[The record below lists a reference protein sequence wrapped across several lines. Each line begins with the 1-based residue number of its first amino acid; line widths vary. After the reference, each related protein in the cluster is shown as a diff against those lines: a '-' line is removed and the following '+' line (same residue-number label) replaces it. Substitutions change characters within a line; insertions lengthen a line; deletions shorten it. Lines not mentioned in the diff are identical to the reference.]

1 LYRQYSPP
9 LESAG
14 ILTVIMASA
23 KPQKFAAPRG
33 TTDILPEEWPHW
45 KNVRDT
51 AERVCELFGYR
62 RIETPIFE
70 HAGVFL
76 RTSGESSDIVAKEVY
91 LFEDRG
97 HDVLAL
103 RPEGTAN
110 VMRAYIE
117 HGMAS
122 LPQPVRLYY
131 TGPNFRYDRP
141 QAGRYRQHTQLG
153 VEAIGDPDPLVD
165 AEVIDLQATFYRE
178 LGLSAFTIKLNTI
191 GDQVCRPA
199 YIELLRDYYR
209 PLLPNLCDDCRAR
222 FEKNPLRL
230 LDCKEASCQS
240 AIASAPRLQQHL
252 CDPCREHFASLRSYL
267 DALDITYVIDERLVR
282 GLDYYTR
289 TVWEFHPLE
298 EGSQSSMGS
307 GGRYDGLVELL
318 GGPATPGVGF
328 GTGFERLIINIKRQG
343 VAVAQTPQPSLYIAH
358 LTPEASLAAVKL
370 ARAARGAGLQVLM
383 GAAGRSLKAQMRHAD
398 AKGAAFAAIIGADEL
413 AAGEATLRNLADRT
427 ERRVRLDYVPAA
439 VSGAEVP

>member
-1 LYRQYSPP
+1 MTSAEKP
-9 LESAG
+9 L
-14 ILTVIMASA
+14 
-23 KPQKFAAPRG
+23 KPRKFAAPRG
-33 TTDILPEEWPHW
+33 TADILPEDWPYW
-45 KNVRDT
+45 KYVRDT

-97 HDVLAL
+97 HDMLAL

-122 LPQPVRLYY
+122 LPQPVRLFYI
-131 TGPNFRYDRP
+131 GQIFRYDRP

-153 VEAIGDPDPLVD
+153 IEAVGDPDPLID
-165 AEVIDLQATFYRE
+165 AEVIDLLATFYRE
-178 LGLSAFTIKLNTI
+178 LGLGQFTIKLNTI

-199 YIELLRDYYR
+199 YVEALRAYYR
-209 PLLPNLCDDCRAR
+209 PLLPELCADCRTR

-230 LDCKEASCQS
+230 LDCKEQRCQA
-240 AIASAPRLQQHL
+240 AISGAPRLHEHL
-252 CDPCREHFASLRSYL
+252 CDACREHFARLREYL
-267 DALDITYVIDERLVR
+267 AALDITYVIDEQLVR

-289 TVWEFHPLE
+289 TVFEFHPHE
-298 EGSQSSMGS
+298 EGAQSSMGS

-318 GGPATPGVGF
+318 GGPPTPGVGF
-328 GTGFERLIINIKRQG
+328 GTGFERLIINLKRQG
-343 VAVAQTPQPSLYIAH
+343 VAVPPAPAPVLYIAH
-358 LTPEASLAAVKL
+358 LTPEASRMAMRLAAAV
-370 ARAARGAGLQVLM
+370 RAAGLQVIV
-383 GAAGRSLKAQMRHAD
+383 GPAGRSLKAQMRHAD
-398 AKGAAFAAIIGADEL
+398 AKGAAYAAIIGADEA
-413 AAGEATLRNLADRT
+413 AAGEVTLRNLAHHGEQRI
-427 ERRVRLDYVPAA
+427 RVDDVP
-439 VSGAEVP
+439 GALRA

>member
-1 LYRQYSPP
+1 MTSTGRT
-9 LESAG
+9 AR
-14 ILTVIMASA
+14 
-23 KPQKFAAPRG
+23 PQKFAAPRG
-33 TTDILPEEWPHW
+33 TADILPDDWPYW
-45 KNVRDT
+45 KYVRDA
-51 AERVCELFGYR
+51 AERVCELFGYQ

-97 HDVLAL
+97 HDMLAL

-122 LPQPVRLYY
+122 LPQPLRLFYI
-131 TGPNFRYDRP
+131 GPNFRYDRP

-153 VEAIGDPDPLVD
+153 VEAVGDAGPLVD
-165 AEVIDLQATFYRE
+165 AEVIDLLVTLFRQ
-178 LGLSAFTIKLNTI
+178 LGLSEFTVKLNTI
-191 GDQVCRPA
+191 GDQACRPA
-199 YIELLRDYYR
+199 YIEALRAYYR
-209 PLLPNLCDDCRAR
+209 PLLAQACDDCRMR

-230 LDCKEASCQS
+230 LDCKEQRCAA
-240 AIASAPRLQQHL
+240 AIAGAPRLREHL
-252 CDPCREHFASLRSYL
+252 CDACREHFERLKGYL
-267 DALDITYVIDERLVR
+267 AELDITYVIDEQLVR

-289 TVWEFHPLE
+289 TVFEFHPHQ

-318 GGPATPGVGF
+318 GGPPTPGVGF
-328 GTGFERLIINIKRQG
+328 GTGFERLIINLRRQG
-343 VAVAQTPQPSLYIAH
+343 VKVPAAPAPKLYIAH
-358 LTPEASLAAVKL
+358 LTPEAAVAAVKL
-370 ARAARGAGLQVLM
+370 ARAARDAGLQVIV

-398 AKGAAFAAIIGADEL
+398 AKGAAYAAIIGAGEL
-413 AAGEATLRNLADRT
+413 AAGEATLRNLADHS
-427 ERRVRLDYVPAA
+427 ERRVPLDILPAA
-439 VSGAEVP
+439 LDA

>member
-1 LYRQYSPP
+1 MTSPEKP
-9 LESAG
+9 L
-14 ILTVIMASA
+14 
-23 KPQKFAAPRG
+23 KPRKFAAPRG
-33 TTDILPEEWPHW
+33 TTDILPEDWPYW
-45 KNVRDT
+45 KYVRDI

-76 RTSGESSDIVAKEVY
+76 RTSGESSDIVSKEVY
-91 LFEDRG
+91 VFEDRG
-97 HDVLAL
+97 KDLLAL

-122 LPQPVRLYY
+122 LPQPVRLFYI
-131 TGPNFRYDRP
+131 GPNFRYDRP

-153 VEAIGDPDPLVD
+153 IEAIGDADALVD
-165 AEVIDLQATFYRE
+165 AEVIDLLATFYRE
-178 LGLSAFTIKLNTI
+178 LGLSEFTIKLNTI

-199 YIELLRDYYR
+199 YIEALRAYYR
-209 PLLPNLCDDCRAR
+209 PLLPTVCDDCRTR

-230 LDCKEASCQS
+230 LDCKEQRCQAS
-240 AIASAPRLQQHL
+240 IAGAPRLREYL
-252 CDPCREHFASLRSYL
+252 CEPCKEHFAKLTGYL
-267 DALDITYVIDERLVR
+267 DALDIAYVIDERLVR
-282 GLDYYTR
+282 GLDYYRR
-289 TVWEFHPLE
+289 TVFEFHPHE

-318 GGPATPGVGF
+318 GGPPTPGVGF

-343 VAVAQTPQPSLYIAH
+343 AEVPPTPAPALYIAH
-358 LTPEASLAAVKL
+358 LTPEASLAAVRL
-370 ARAARGAGLQVLM
+370 ARAVRVAGRQVIV

-398 AKGAAFAAIIGADEL
+398 AKAAAYAAIIGADEL
-413 AAGEATLRNLADRT
+413 AAGEVTLRNLGDHS
-427 ERRVRLDYVPAA
+427 ERRVRLDDVAA
-439 VSGAEVP
+439 ALAD

>member
-1 LYRQYSPP
+1 MT
-9 LESAG
+9 SADRP
-14 ILTVIMASA
+14 T

-33 TTDILPEEWPHW
+33 TADILPEDWPYW
-45 KNVRDT
+45 KYVRDT

-91 LFEDRG
+91 VFEDRG
-97 HDVLAL
+97 EDLLAL

-117 HGMAS
+117 HGMSS

-131 TGPNFRYDRP
+131 IGPNFRYDRP

-153 VEAIGDPDPLVD
+153 VETVGDSDALAD
-165 AEVIDLQATFYRE
+165 AEVIDLLVTFYQA
-178 LGLSAFTIKLNTI
+178 LGLSDFTIKLNTI
-191 GDQVCRPA
+191 GDAVCRPG
-199 YIELLRDYYR
+199 YIALLREYYR
-209 PLLPNLCDDCRAR
+209 PFLPQLCDDCRTR

-230 LDCKEASCQS
+230 LDCKEQRCQS
-240 AIASAPRLQQHL
+240 AIGGAPRLADHL
-252 CDPCREHFASLRSYL
+252 CEPCREHFARLQQCLAS
-267 DALDITYVIDERLVR
+267 LDITYVIDDRLVR

-289 TVWEFHPLE
+289 TVFEFHPYE
-298 EGSQSSMGS
+298 EGAQSSMGS

-318 GGPATPGVGF
+318 GGPPTPGVGF

-343 VAVAQTPQPSLYIAH
+343 SMPQATAVPSVYIAH
-358 LTPEASLAAVKL
+358 LTPEAALVALKL
-370 ARAARGAGLQVLM
+370 ARAARSAGVQVIV

-398 AKGAAFAAIIGADEL
+398 ARGAAFAAIIGADEL
-413 AAGEATLRNLADRT
+413 AAGVATLRNLTDHS
-427 ERRVRLDYVPAA
+427 ERRLPLESIPGVLAD
-439 VSGAEVP
+439 